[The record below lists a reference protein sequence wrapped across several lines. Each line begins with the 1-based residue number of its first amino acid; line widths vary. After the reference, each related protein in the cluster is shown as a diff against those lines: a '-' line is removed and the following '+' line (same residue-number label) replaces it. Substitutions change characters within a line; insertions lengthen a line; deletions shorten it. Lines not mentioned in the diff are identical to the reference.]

1 MGEEARE
8 TLRNFPCLFPETVM
22 EKLTSGLQWVGQ
34 YLRGR
39 LSALGRTLRDIL
51 YGMSLYEWVRELEK
65 ERGRLETL
73 FVLAVFGDLLGLPLL
88 PPYYTL
94 RLLPYAFPYLAGW
107 RFRVLREKDLTE
119 LFDQEIG

>member
-1 MGEEARE
+1 
-8 TLRNFPCLFPETVM
+8 M
-22 EKLTSGLQWVGQ
+22 EQKAAKGWEKVWKGLAS
-34 YLRGR
+34 R
-39 LSALGRTLRDIL
+39 LHILGRTLREIL

-65 ERGRLETL
+65 ERGRMETL

>member
-1 MGEEARE
+1 
-8 TLRNFPCLFPETVM
+8 M
-22 EKLTSGLQWVGQ
+22 ERSTSGRKQVGP
-34 YLRGR
+34 YLRER
-39 LSALGRTLRDIL
+39 LSAFGRTLRDIL

-65 ERGRLETL
+65 ERGRLEHL

-107 RFRVLREKDLTE
+107 RFRLLREKDLTE
-119 LFDQEIG
+119 QFDQEIG

>member
-1 MGEEARE
+1 
-8 TLRNFPCLFPETVM
+8 M
-22 EKLTSGLQWVGQ
+22 EKKTAKGWEQVWKGLSSR
-34 YLRGR
+34 LRI
-39 LSALGRTLRDIL
+39 LGRTFREIL

-119 LFDQEIG
+119 LLDQEIG

>member
-1 MGEEARE
+1 MTRRAARHWKRFWQGLSFR
-8 TLRNFPCLFPETVM
+8 LRAF
-22 EKLTSGLQWVGQ
+22 
-34 YLRGR
+34 
-39 LSALGRTLRDIL
+39 GRTLREVL

-65 ERGRLETL
+65 ERGRLECL
-73 FVLAVFGDLLGLPLL
+73 FVLAVFGDLMGLPIL